1 MEQEHHSSVIYSC
14 VLKMVKLI
22 TMMLVTWRQNKEKE
36 KLLCLLTQTLSV
48 RLCFK
53 WHCTKHAKKATTE
66 TEDILSPLVYYRFI
80 NFDLFLIMWQ
90 KPIAKK
96 LTAPLSVSLLN
107 VRAPSQRCH
116 PLGLTT

>member
-53 WHCTKHAKKATTE
+53 WHCTNMQRKQQQRQKIFLVLWFITGLL
-66 TEDILSPLVYYRFI
+66 ILISF
-80 NFDLFLIMWQ
+80 
-90 KPIAKK
+90 
-96 LTAPLSVSLLN
+96 
-107 VRAPSQRCH
+107 
-116 PLGLTT
+116 

>member
-14 VLKMVKLI
+14 MLKMVKLI

-80 NFDLFLIMWQ
+80 NFGLFFF
-90 KPIAKK
+90 
-96 LTAPLSVSLLN
+96 
-107 VRAPSQRCH
+107 
-116 PLGLTT
+116 